1 MPNQPMVRYG
11 QNNSLGG
18 VQVGTSGTTYG
29 SGGGTT
35 TTTTTGSGGGTTFNY
50 DPRIGNSALPAG
62 IQGTANRAY
71 TRDVQGNELAQNQI
85 NQITSQNSPL
95 MRNAQMRGTRMANS
109 RGMINSSMAG
119 EAAQNAVIESAMPL
133 ALQDARA
140 YQEAAGQNL
149 QYLNQR
155 DIANMNDQT
164 NREAAWSASAAAQLQ
179 AESALQ
185 RQRENLAYEGEQAEL
200 QRRYGF
206 QMAGLE
212 NQFGQER
219 DWRQAGI
226 NEQSDWRGYQ
236 IESMGANQRFNYD
249 MAARQWESQNQMRQ
263 MAYQGIFEQNLQN
276 PQEFDEYINSGMMEY
291 WLGSGPGSANNYFN
305 VGFQRIYGG

>member
-1 MPNQPMVRYG
+1 MPNAYPSLIRP
-11 QNNSLGG
+11 QNTLQGI
-18 VQVGTSGTTYG
+18 QVGTSGQTQGGG
-29 SGGGTT
+29 SGSTST
-35 TTTTTGSGGGTTFNY
+35 STSSGGGTTFNY
-50 DPRIGNSALPAG
+50 DPRIGDGALPAG
-62 IQGTANRAY
+62 IYGAGNRAY
-71 TRDVQGNELAQNQI
+71 TRNVQGNELAQNQM
-85 NQITSQNSPL
+85 NQITSQASPL
-95 MRNAQMRGTRMANS
+95 MRNAQMRGMRGANA

-119 EAAQNAVIESAMPL
+119 EAAQNAVIESAMPM
-133 ALQDARA
+133 ALQDAQA

-155 DIANMNDQT
+155 DIANMQDQT
-164 NREAAWSASAAAQLQ
+164 NREASAASSAAAQMQ
-179 AESALQ
+179 VEGALQ

-200 QRRYGF
+200 QRRYGL
-206 QMAGLE
+206 QTMGLE

-219 DWRQAGI
+219 DWRQADI

>member
-95 MRNAQMRGTRMANS
+95 MRNAMMRGTRMANA
-109 RGMINSSMAG
+109 RGMMNSSMAG

-149 QYLNQR
+149 QYLNAR
-155 DIANMNDQT
+155 DIANMQDMTQ
-164 NREAAWSASAAAQLQ
+164 REGQWASTQNQILSN
-179 AESALQ
+179 EGALQ

-212 NQFGQER
+212 NQFGTER
-219 DWRQAGI
+219 DWRQNEFDVSRDYRQFGLENQRSYRNFMLDQATNDWNADRDRRNMVYNSVFAQNMEDPEGFDSEINAGI
-226 NEQSDWRGYQ
+226 MNYWNQWSDRFRQQAFSNVYGY
-236 IESMGANQRFNYD
+236 
-249 MAARQWESQNQMRQ
+249 
-263 MAYQGIFEQNLQN
+263 
-276 PQEFDEYINSGMMEY
+276 
-291 WLGSGPGSANNYFN
+291 
-305 VGFQRIYGG
+305 

>member
-1 MPNQPMVRYG
+1 MPNAMPSLVRPL
-11 QNNSLGG
+11 NNLQGI
-18 VQVGTSGTTYG
+18 QVGTSGTTYN
-29 SGGGTT
+29 GGGGSTT
-35 TTTTTGSGGGTTFNY
+35 NTTNTGGGTTFNY

-71 TRDVQGNELAQNQI
+71 TRDVQGSELAQNQI

-212 NQFGQER
+212 NQFGTER
-219 DWRQAGI
+219 DWRQADI
-226 NEQSDWRGYQ
+226 NEQSDWRSFNIGSQ
-236 IESMGANQRFNYD
+236 VEDRRFGYD
-249 MAARQWESQNQMRQ
+249 MMARQWESQNQMRQ

-305 VGFQRIYGG
+305 VGFQRIYG

>member
-1 MPNQPMVRYG
+1 MPNAMPSLVRP
-11 QNNSLGG
+11 QNNLQGI
-18 VQVGTSGTTYG
+18 QVGTSGTTYN
-29 SGGGTT
+29 GGGGSTT
-35 TTTTTGSGGGTTFNY
+35 NTTNTGGGTTFNY

-71 TRDVQGNELAQNQI
+71 TRDVQGSELAQNQI

-109 RGMINSSMAG
+109 RGMINSTMAG

-200 QRRYGF
+200 QRRYGL
-206 QMAGLE
+206 QTMGLE

-249 MAARQWESQNQMRQ
+249 MAARQWDSQNQMRQ